1 MNRATGGGAWRSAAA
16 CADLGPTIFYDPMPS
31 SVRAAKA
38 VCGRCPV
45 SAECLGHAVA
55 NGEQF
60 GIWGGRAEAERA
72 MALALARPSRG
83 PYPAISDGQLVAVL
97 KAADPQVLAIEA
109 IRRRFGLKPDAAY
122 KCITRAMR
130 LGLVVRHG
138 RNVYP
143 AGPCEQV

>member
-16 CADLGPTIFYDPMPS
+16 CADLGPTLFYDPVPS
-31 SVRAAKA
+31 AVLAAKA

-45 SAECLGHAVA
+45 TAECLGHAVA
-55 NGEQF
+55 NGEQL
-60 GIWGGRAEAERA
+60 GIWGGRTEAERA
-72 MALALARPSRG
+72 EALPRPVRG
-83 PYPAISDGQLVAVL
+83 PYPAISDGELVAVL

-109 IRRRFGLKPDAAY
+109 IRRRFVLKPDAAY
-122 KCITRAMR
+122 KCITRAVR

-143 AGPCEQV
+143 AGSREQV

>member
-1 MNRATGGGAWRSAAA
+1 MIRATGGEARRSAAA
-16 CADLGPTIFYDPMPS
+16 CADLGPTIFYDPVPS

-45 SAECLGHAVA
+45 SAECLGSAVS

-60 GIWGGRAEAERA
+60 GIWGGRTEAERA
-72 MALALARPSRG
+72 EALPRPVRG
-83 PYPAISDGQLVAVL
+83 PYPAISDAELITVL

-122 KCITRAMR
+122 KCITRAVR